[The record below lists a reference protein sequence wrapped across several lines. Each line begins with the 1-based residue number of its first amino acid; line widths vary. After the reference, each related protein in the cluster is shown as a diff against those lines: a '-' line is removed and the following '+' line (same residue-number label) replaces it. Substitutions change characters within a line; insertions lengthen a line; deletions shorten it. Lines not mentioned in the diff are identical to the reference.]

1 MTPEELNLLTPK
13 SADRMLAT
21 LEGREGISIVPDVTG
36 LNTEELISMALA
48 GQVHKGWYVSS
59 LGAVNHVFGADAP
72 RFLGLL
78 AALSPKSTV

>member
-1 MTPEELNLLTPK
+1 
-13 SADRMLAT
+13 
-21 LEGREGISIVPDVTG
+21 
-36 LNTEELISMALA
+36 MALA

-78 AALSPKSTV
+78 AALSPNSTVEASALEAASLWSAWIGANRPTSKTEIIKLYI